1 MAESGKI
8 LLVWFLLS
16 FAQFLLVVA
25 AILHEESQYLWNFSY
40 FIDLPQEYL
49 EEIHFLQSKL
59 KIKELLKKYFRK
71 KLALN
76 YM

>member
-1 MAESGKI
+1 LAESGKF

-25 AILHEESQYLWNFSY
+25 AILHEESQCLWNFSY
-40 FIDLPQEYL
+40 VIDLPQEYP

-59 KIKELLKKYFRK
+59 KIKK
-71 KLALN
+71 
-76 YM
+76 